1 MTVEHV
7 ELLVEEPSIE
17 TALRLLLP
25 KVLDKISFEIYPY
38 QCKDE
43 LLQRLSERLR
53 GYARWL
59 PTDWRI
65 VVVVDRDDQECEEL
79 KTELEQMARQ
89 AGLVTRTQARIADIP
104 YMVVNRIVVEE
115 LEAWYFGD
123 WEAVQTAYPGVPKTV
138 PAQEKYRDPD
148 AISGGT
154 WETFERILKRKGY
167 FSGGLRKI
175 EAARTIVPYMDPG
188 RNRSRSFQVFCEA
201 LREMVST

>member
-7 ELLVEEPSIE
+7 ELLVEEPSME

-25 KVLDKISFEIYPY
+25 KVLHRISFEIYPY

-43 LLQRLSERLR
+43 LLQRLPERLR
-53 GYARWL
+53 GYARWM

-65 VVVVDRDDQECEEL
+65 VVVVDRDDQVCEGL
-79 KTELEQMARQ
+79 KTKLEQMARR
-89 AGLVTRTQARIADIP
+89 AGLVTRTQARTANIP
-104 YMVVNRIVVEE
+104 YVVVNRIVVEE

-123 WEAVQTAYPGVPKTV
+123 WAAVRAAYPCVSKTL

-154 WETFERILKRKGY
+154 WEALERILKRKGY
-167 FSGGLRKI
+167 FLGGLRKI
-175 EAARTIVPYMDPG
+175 EAARTIAPHMDPG